1 MTRRRLWIALGAV
14 AAAGLIAVLAV
25 PRLADVNRYRGLIE
39 SKVEQALGREVRLGE
54 LHLSWLPLGVRV
66 DGLAIGALA
75 GEGGGDLLTAEH
87 LRVGARLL
95 PLLRK
100 RLEVTAIVVE
110 GPVMTLERRADSS
123 WNVERWFAEEEEED
137 APETAPSGSGDFRVL
152 DLHLT
157 GGRITVRDL
166 SLGRERPVE
175 LVLGGLDLRVRDLS
189 LDRPV
194 EIDLA
199 AAIEPEGAAT
209 VGFSGKVGPFRTAVG
224 EPLRVL
230 GRIDLKKID
239 ATHLG
244 LLAPGLIP
252 PGLLGAQGFSVAAE
266 IEAALGETK
275 DLRGS
280 LALSGAEVHFAAPD
294 GARRAET
301 LDVDVRYDVGVSD
314 GGSTLTLRTLDLVV
328 WKNTLQLRGTVLR
341 KDGTSHV
348 DLELLPAKIPA
359 DDLAALWALA
369 AGELPFSFASEAPI
383 ELALKARGPV
393 APGVTPSLEGSLK
406 LTDFTFRHPAMS
418 EPLERLTA
426 TVDLRGDQVAVRGLS
441 AVIGSSDLAG
451 SISVHGFDGPAVGFD
466 LVAQRADFGELFSL
480 VATEKSA
487 TPGGPAA
494 PAARPRLTVDGKL
507 RIGSGSFKTLDF
519 DDLQATIGL
528 AGGVLTLAPV
538 GARLYS
544 GTFEGKITTDLGQ
557 DPPPF
562 EVRGDARGV
571 DLDRFLQDNLDSA
584 GLLAGRFT
592 GKIETRGRGVD
603 FESIVRSLSGSGFME
618 VREGRVGRL
627 DVLKTLAKVSGLFGE
642 TTVEQLSGKLAAE
655 GTEFS
660 ELESKLKLGQG
671 RMQLQ
676 ELSLDSPDFRIEG
689 AGDVDL
695 LTALLEGEFRLTL
708 SEAISASM
716 RGEESKAG
724 RLFWN
729 AKTKRVEL
737 PFKLSGPFDA
747 PSASIDFESVAR
759 AAAKDTIEGEVQKR
773 ILDRLGVK
781 PQPSESKPPPAAGA
795 KVAPDAA
802 PTLTS
807 EWGDSLLARD
817 LEIEGS
823 LKAQEIASAELT
835 VTDAKG
841 RQVARVPI
849 RQVEQYLALG
859 KPQSRLSWR
868 VKIDGKKLVLA
879 QMPLTLRIVSKYGD
893 GTTAEATREVDR

>member
-1 MTRRRLWIALGAV
+1 MTRRRGFWLASAVV
-14 AAAGLIAVLAV
+14 AALVLIAVLV
-25 PRLADVNRYRGLIE
+25 LPLLLDVNRYRGLIE
-39 SKVEQALGREVRLGE
+39 SRAEQALGHEVRLGE
-54 LHLSWLPLGVRV
+54 LHLSWLPFGVRV
-66 DGLAIGALA
+66 DGLAI
-75 GEGGGDLLTAEH
+75 GDLLTAEH

-110 GPVMTLERRADSS
+110 GPVMTLERRAES
-123 WNVERWFAEEEEED
+123 WNFEHWFAQGEEEG
-137 APETAPSGSGDFRVL
+137 APAAAPSGSADFRVL

-157 GGRITVRDL
+157 GGRITVRDRGP
-166 SLGRERPVE
+166 GRERPVE

-199 AAIEPEGAAT
+199 AAIEPQDAAT
-209 VGFSGKVGPFRTAVG
+209 LRFSGKVGPFRTARG

-230 GRIDLKKID
+230 GRIDLTKIEP
-239 ATHLG
+239 AHLG

-252 PGLLGAQGFSVAAE
+252 PGLLGARPFSLTAE
-266 IEAALGETK
+266 IEAALGATR
-275 DLRGS
+275 DFRGS

-294 GARRAET
+294 GAQRAVT
-301 LDVDVRYDVGVSD
+301 LDVDVRYDVGIDD

-328 WKNTLQLRGTVLR
+328 FENTLQLRGTVLR

-348 DLELLPAKIPA
+348 DLELLPATIPA
-359 DDLAALWALA
+359 DDLAALLA
-369 AGELPFSFASEAPI
+369 FAVGELPFSFASAAPL
-383 ELALKARGPV
+383 ELALKARGPL
-393 APGVTPSLEGSLK
+393 APGVTPALEGTLK

-418 EPLERLTA
+418 RPLERVAA

-441 AVIGSSDLAG
+441 GVIGQSDLAG
-451 SISVHGFDGPAVGFD
+451 SISVHGFDEPAVGFD
-466 LVAQRADFGELFSL
+466 LMAQRADFGELFSL
-480 VATEKSA
+480 LTTEKPA

-494 PAARPRLTVDGKL
+494 SAAPSRLTVDGKL

-519 DDLQATIGL
+519 EDLQATMGL

-544 GTFEGKITTDLGQ
+544 GTFEGRITTDLGR

-571 DLDRFLQDNLDSA
+571 DLDRFLVDNLASA

-627 DVLKTLAKVSGLFGE
+627 DVLKTLSKVSGLFGE
-642 TTVEQLSGKLAAE
+642 TTVEQLSRKLAAE
-655 GTEFS
+655 GTGFS

-689 AGDVDL
+689 EGEVDL
-695 LTALLEGEFRLTL
+695 LQALVLGEFRLTL
-708 SEAISASM
+708 SQAISASM
-716 RGEESKAG
+716 RSEESKAG

-729 AKTKRVEL
+729 AKTQRVEL
-737 PFKLSGPFDA
+737 PFTLSGPFGA
-747 PSASIDFESVAR
+747 PSAAIDFESAAR
-759 AAAKDTIEGEVQKR
+759 AAVRDELGEQ
-773 ILDRLGVK
+773 LLNRLGVREK
-781 PQPSESKPPPAAGA
+781 APAPAT
-795 KVAPDAA
+795 KVAADAA
-802 PTLTS
+802 STFTRVDWS
-807 EWGDSLLARD
+807 GSLLARD
-817 LEIEGS
+817 LEIEGK
-823 LKAQEIASAELT
+823 LKTQDIASAELT

-841 RQVARVPI
+841 RQVARVPLS
-849 RQVEQYLALG
+849 QVD
-859 KPQSRLSWR
+859 WR

-879 QMPLTLRIVSKYGD
+879 QMPLTLRVVAKYGD
-893 GTTAEATREVDR
+893 GTSTAATREVDR